1 MEILARL
8 LEDTMKNHGRQD
20 DYEDDRPRK
29 KRPKSKKRGGFP
41 AWLLALLI
49 VLLLAGAG
57 VTVLVL
63 VLQGKDDP
71 LAKACER
78 WQGTWQGTSREHPSL
93 RLRMEIFPDKLRF
106 GAVNIKINQGETFT
120 HIWKPLR
127 ATGNVLVIRQH
138 REGSDLSYD
147 WSIEFKSD
155 DQMSVTALS
164 NMRTLGDY
172 TRVGPRIGK
181 EGAPKR

>member
-1 MEILARL
+1 
-8 LEDTMKNHGRQD
+8 MKNHGD
-20 DYEDDRPRK
+20 EDEYDDRPRK
-29 KRPKSKKRGGFP
+29 KRRKPKKRGGFP
-41 AWLLALLI
+41 GWLLALLI
-49 VLLLAGAG
+49 VLVLAGAG
-57 VTVLVL
+57 VTIVVL
-63 VLQGKDDP
+63 VLQGKDDL

-78 WQGTWQGTSREHPSL
+78 WQGTWDGTSREHPSL

-106 GAVNIKINQGETFT
+106 GAVNIKVNEGGTFT

-138 REGSDLSYD
+138 REGSDLSFD

-155 DQMSVTALS
+155 DQMSITALS

-172 TRVGPRIGK
+172 TRVGARIGK
-181 EGAPKR
+181 GK